1 MLVVSPCALTSLLEQ
16 RISQSAAGVFRF
28 WGDVMSVLPGLPGA
42 YLRRAYYCWTLESC
56 SSRCHIGFGT
66 IFAHRQAT
74 VEDSVY
80 LGTYSLLGSVLLRR
94 ACLIGSRASI
104 ISGGAQHQRNSAGEW
119 LPAKAENLQCVEIG
133 TNAWLGEACLVAAD
147 VGPGA
152 MVAAGSVVT
161 RNVPRNVMV
170 AGNPARFVKKLN
182 EPEMS
187 DEPEAVPGNL
197 QQAARKEPSVPQQGE
212 LIHE

>member
-1 MLVVSPCALTSLLEQ
+1 MVLVSPCALTSLLEQ
-16 RISQSAAGVFRF
+16 RISQNATGVFRF
-28 WGDVMSVLPGLPGA
+28 WGDLMSVLPGLPGA
-42 YLRRAYYCWTLESC
+42 YLRRAYYCWALESC

-80 LGTYSLLGSVLLRR
+80 LGTYALLGSVLLRR
-94 ACLIGSRASI
+94 GCLIGSRASI
-104 ISGGAQHQRNSAGEW
+104 ISGGAQHHRDSEGEW
-119 LPAKAENLQCVEIG
+119 LPARVENLQCVEIG
-133 TNAWLGEACLVAAD
+133 TGAWLGEACLVAAN

-161 RNVPRNVMV
+161 RKVPRDVMV

-182 EPEMS
+182 EPAAS
-187 DEPEAVPGNL
+187 DEPEADAVDSHD
-197 QQAARKEPSVPQQGE
+197 ADTEESSIPQQGE